1 MNSLFASVA
10 EAIRRSTARLS
21 SLQSDDGAWEGE
33 VVWSPAITAQYVLV
47 RNCIGKSVSGEETA
61 DYVKYFWSCRTAEGG
76 WGLHPESQS
85 YLFVTTLVYVALR
98 ILGVL
103 PEDSRL
109 TTARDIIRKRGS
121 PLCIPSWG
129 KLWLAFCNLYKYS
142 GINPV
147 MPELWLLP
155 SWLPFHP
162 SRFYCHT
169 RLIYLGMSY
178 LWGRKFCRAED
189 DLCRLLRKE
198 LYSDA
203 YESLD
208 FPRSRGMVS
217 ERDCF
222 VPPSAAL
229 KSVYAILGCAQNLVP
244 NFLRRRAC
252 ARALDII
259 TFEQQ
264 STDYVALS
272 PVNGLLNILALHD
285 ANPNDPAVE
294 ASLSGVNHWLHKDS
308 VSGARFCGARSQA
321 WDTAFV
327 VEAVSSA
334 GENEVVKRILTNAG
348 SFLIANQCTG
358 ELPDNAMA
366 YRSSRLGGW
375 CFCDSRHGWPVSD
388 TTAEA
393 MSALMTL
400 RRNGLAKVD
409 LHVLDN
415 ALRFLLSRQNPDGG
429 WSSYERRRGS
439 IMLEKLNPSEMFGD
453 CMVEHSYVEC
463 TGSALCAF
471 EKFGKCFPDHKENT
485 IVSTAMQR
493 GIRFL
498 LAAQESDGT
507 WQGFWGV
514 NRIYGTLFAVRGL
527 LAAGTNCDSVP
538 VRRACNWLVTHQKA
552 DGGWGEHWTG
562 LLENRYV
569 EHLESQVI
577 QTAWALMTLLFAH
590 DDRREVIDRG
600 IAFLIERC
608 GAGGWPRESVAG
620 AFFKTAMLHYDLYR
634 EYFPLWA
641 LGLYRGWLEEMGKE
655 AKAKT
660 KN

>member
-1 MNSLFASVA
+1 MNSLPASVT
-10 EAIRRSTARLS
+10 EAIRRSISRLS
-21 SLQSDDGAWEGE
+21 SLQSDNGAWEGE
-33 VVWSPAITAQYVLV
+33 VVWSPVITAQYVIV
-47 RNCIGKSVSGEETA
+47 RNCIGKPVSGEETA
-61 DYVKYFWSCRTAEGG
+61 DYVKYFCSCRTTEGG

-98 ILGVL
+98 MLGIA
-103 PEDSRL
+103 PEDSRMAS
-109 TTARDIIRKRGS
+109 ARYIIRKLGS

-142 GINPV
+142 GMNPV

-198 LYSDA
+198 LYADS

-217 ERDCF
+217 DRDCF
-222 VPPSAAL
+222 ELPSAAL
-229 KSVYAILGCAQNLVP
+229 KTVYGIFGRVQNLVP
-244 NFLRRRAC
+244 GFLRRRAC
-252 ARALDII
+252 ARALEII

-264 STDYVALS
+264 STDYAALS
-272 PVNGLLNILALHD
+272 PVNGLLNILALYD
-285 ANPNDPAVE
+285 ANPIDPAVE
-294 ASLSGVNHWLHKDS
+294 ASLSGVKHWLHRDDF
-308 VSGARFCGARSQA
+308 SGTRFCGARSQA
-321 WDTAFV
+321 WDTAFA
-327 VEAVSSA
+327 VEAVCSA
-334 GENEVVKRILTNAG
+334 RTSGPTDRMLTKAG
-348 SFLIANQCTG
+348 LFLLANQCNT
-358 ELPDNAMA
+358 ELPAPPVS

-375 CFCDSRHGWPVSD
+375 CFSDSRHGWPVSD

-400 RRNGLAKVD
+400 RRNGLTEVD
-409 LHVLDN
+409 SGVLEN
-415 ALRFLLSRQNPDGG
+415 ALGFLLSRQNSDGG

-439 IMLEKLNPSEMFGD
+439 ILLEKLNPSEMFGD

-463 TGSALCAF
+463 TGSALCALD
-471 EKFGKCFPDHKENT
+471 KFIKCFPDHKDNK
-485 IVSTAMQR
+485 IISTAMQR
-493 GIRFL
+493 GLRFL
-498 LAAQESDGT
+498 LAAQKSDGT

-527 LAAGTNCDSVP
+527 LAAGTNGNCVP

-552 DGGWGEHWTG
+552 DGGWGEHWSG
-562 LLENRYV
+562 MLKNRYV
-569 EHLESQVI
+569 EHSESQVI
-577 QTAWALMTLLFAH
+577 QTAWALMTLLFAR
-590 DDRREVIDRG
+590 DDRREVIERG
-600 IAFLIERC
+600 IAYLGERR

-641 LGLYRGWLEEMGKE
+641 LGLYKRSQSRYSDSSCR
-655 AKAKT
+655 AC
-660 KN
+660 